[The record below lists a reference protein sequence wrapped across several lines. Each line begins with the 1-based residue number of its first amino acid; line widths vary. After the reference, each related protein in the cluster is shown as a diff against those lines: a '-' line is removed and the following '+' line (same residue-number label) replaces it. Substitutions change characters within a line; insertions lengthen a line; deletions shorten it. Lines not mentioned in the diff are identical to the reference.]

1 MNTVTSPD
9 ETPIAY
15 DRASTGAPLVL
26 VGGTFSYRREEFA
39 PAGVHSGAARSKH
52 Q

>member
-9 ETPIAY
+9 GTPIAY
-15 DRASTGAPLVL
+15 DRAGTGAPLVL

-39 PAGVHSGAARSKH
+39 AAGVHSGAARSKH